1 MIRFLGRLC
10 TATTLLATCT
20 AWPVAAQQAD
30 PHAGHMEMSPDAPVD
45 PHAHHHHGGGSPQ
58 SSPFEMADA
67 RFNALLTASTPMN
80 GAVLDRTPPVLSLYF
95 AKATTIRQIV
105 LTNGAGQR
113 VPVSTAPPLQPVGS
127 FMSPLVRLDPGT
139 YKLRWRGF
147 DATGE
152 TGGTLAFTLQ

>member
-105 LTNGAGQR
+105 LTNGTGQR
-113 VPVSTAPPLQPVGS
+113 VPISAALPLQPVGS
-127 FMSPLVRLDPGT
+127 FVSLLVRLDPGA